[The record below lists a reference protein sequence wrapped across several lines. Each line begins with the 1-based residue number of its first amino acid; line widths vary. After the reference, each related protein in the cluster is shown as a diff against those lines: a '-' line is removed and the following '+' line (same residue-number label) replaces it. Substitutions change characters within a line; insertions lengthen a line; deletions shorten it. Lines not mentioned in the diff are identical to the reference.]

1 MNCSLNFLPDKLI
14 VSKEVGERDSNVN
27 ITPGNRNSDKGKEN
41 RRKSSFPEMG
51 GENEMYTAT
60 AQLGETRTPTQRN
73 SNSARCRR

>member
-1 MNCSLNFLPDKLI
+1 M
-14 VSKEVGERDSNVN
+14 N
-27 ITPGNRNSDKGKEN
+27 ITPGNRSSDKGKVN

-60 AQLGETRTPTQRN
+60 AQLGETSTPTQAN